1 MKVQTKS
8 ISARFGGLFKVFSI
22 LIAIASLYAPAT
34 SAQELNARKHGTVK
48 EQIEQSALNQ
58 KQDLPSIDD
67 ILTYAF
73 KFRGVPYRHGQMSP
87 RGFDCSGFTSYVF
100 KNFGIKLTRTSYGQI
115 NDGRRVNRNEL
126 RPGDLVFF
134 SGRGGGSGIG
144 HVGIVTE
151 VQNERDF
158 KFIHAACHSGITVS
172 HSSETYYSRRYRG
185 ACRVVE
191 QQE

>member
-8 ISARFGGLFKVFSI
+8 SSARFNGLFKVFSI
-22 LIAIASLYAPAT
+22 LIIIASLFSSAA

-58 KQDLPSIDD
+58 KQDLPSIND

-73 KFRGVPYRHGQMSP
+73 KFRGTPYRRGQMSP

-100 KNFGIKLTRTSYGQI
+100 KNFGIQLTRTAYGQI
-115 NDGRRVNRNEL
+115 ADGRRVDRSEL
-126 RPGDLVFF
+126 HPGDLVFF
-134 SGRGGGSGIG
+134 SGRGGGPRIG
-144 HVGIVTE
+144 HVGIVTKVE
-151 VQNERDF
+151 NEHDF
-158 KFIHAACHSGITVS
+158 KFIHACSRGVTES

-191 QQE
+191 GQK